1 MLTQYGYFN
10 IILRKLLSLQKTDD
24 GVSCVGCFVV
34 TGGAVDVTGGT
45 VVDVTDVTD
54 VTGVVTP
61 GGEVVDTEGCVPGV
75 DAEGG
80 EVVFNLSFGA
90 GFGVD
95 ELVKNIT
102 DIDIEINTIKHT
114 TPIIINL
121 YLSKVSISEGA
132 ATVVGEG
139 TVAEGVG
146 MDILSPG
153 TDGVGVATG
162 TVVGW

>member
-1 MLTQYGYFN
+1 M
-10 IILRKLLSLQKTDD
+10 QKTED

-34 TGGAVDVTGGT
+34 TGGTVVDVTGGT
-45 VVDVTDVTD
+45 VVDVTDVA
-54 VTGVVTP
+54 GVVIP
-61 GGEVVDTEGCVPGV
+61 GGEVVDAEGCVTGV
-75 DAEGG
+75 DAKGG

-102 DIDIEINTIKHT
+102 DIDIDINTIKHT

-132 ATVVGEG
+132 ATVFGEG
-139 TVAEGVG
+139 TVGEIDGVG

>member
-1 MLTQYGYFN
+1 LLTQYGYFN

-34 TGGAVDVTGGT
+34 TGGTV
-45 VVDVTDVTD
+45 VVDVA
-54 VTGVVTP
+54 GVVIP
-61 GGEVVDTEGCVPGV
+61 GGEVVDAEGCVPGV

-102 DIDIEINTIKHT
+102 DIDIDINTIKHT